1 MVEYDRFLL
10 IRSFSFSM
18 FGLLSKFFNRHVML
32 SENSFGFCW
41 FSSFLSEVC
50 MLFFFSSIVL
60 FKFLENSRFH
70 RLVTLWS
77 RISCCQLGKHSSNV
91 SRLFAHHC
99 FPIYTHTWTN
109 KKKRDHKS
117 LLEINRKKNQPFSTV
132 HPCLSQWESHF
143 SSL

>member
-1 MVEYDRFLL
+1 
-10 IRSFSFSM
+10 
-18 FGLLSKFFNRHVML
+18 
-32 SENSFGFCW
+32 
-41 FSSFLSEVC
+41 
-50 MLFFFSSIVL
+50 MLFFFSSILL

-117 LLEINRKKNQPFSTV
+117 LLEINRKKKSTIL
-132 HPCLSQWESHF
+132 HC
-143 SSL
+143 SSLFITVRKPFLIALENSTLIRNEIFG